1 MAEAQ
6 GRIRISLSFDTSGA
20 DRGVKS
26 VAESFRRLSTSAKR
40 ALRGT
45 SLDGVQ
51 DSAKGTTDA
60 IRGIRDEMDDMSAA
74 EARAAAA
81 LAKQLAVVDG
91 LVAQI
96 NEADSKTN
104 ATLAS
109 LSAQQQTLEDNIRR
123 TTAAAS
129 ELQTKWD
136 QIDQSI
142 KRDRTTGD
150 ILPGQDDKIA
160 QLDKLGNQMAD
171 LDAKTRSYQARLDA
185 LKTKIQSVNESK
197 LGADGTR
204 SALETKLAAAE
215 AQADALRNKLYEVQQ
230 ARNTAL
236 GGGIGKAGGIASS
249 IGSALGSGLRRAGA
263 TAKSVFGSIPGYAKR
278 SFAKISSMG
287 APVTRLFERIGR
299 SAREV
304 FVIGAILGTLRG
316 ARDILGSIVEKDSKI
331 SGQLSTIK
339 GNLMA
344 AFSPLWQKVYP
355 AVTAI
360 LNVLVAITSAIA
372 NLSAKLFGGAVSST
386 SALYGEAEA
395 IGAVGGAAAS
405 ASKELGAF
413 DEINQVDDS
422 KGGSGGGSGSGG
434 TTGGLLT
441 DLSWTMQDLYDKLM
455 AINWELVAGRIN
467 DALLGIDFVAIG
479 SAINTGVKYIIG
491 ALSDLLEGIDWAQLG
506 SNIASGMNE
515 MLSDDVLPDLAGL
528 LADWFNAK
536 IRLFYGFVTTFD
548 WVGLGKS
555 IGQSINRFFSD
566 LDWDKLGIGLNSF
579 GRGVLDALLEALVT
593 TDWEQIGKKIATAIR
608 HIDWRYWTGRIKD
621 IIVEALKAIGT
632 IALTIL
638 AELTD
643 IDIDTDSD
651 TLKMALGGALALLLG
666 GTFSLSK
673 GGLGL
678 GKFVI
683 AAGLLLGFSIVTA
696 IDEAATKD
704 AYEQVGRFLEL
715 PDEYSSFNAMLADGK
730 INIGSYTEALQKMGY
745 GITDAEELAERM
757 FSSIEK
763 SNAAYTNGAL
773 SVDVFRDVL
782 ISWGLTAE
790 QADRRIAEL
799 NATTQSLAV
808 QFANGEISVETY
820 KEGLIELGYSAET
833 ADAFARNLA
842 NGFTDIDTA
851 LAEGSISVAEYIDAF
866 VSLGGRTDEA
876 IEHLTELGYS
886 VDDIETSM
894 GNTETS
900 AANAADS
907 ISDMGTAAETAEETT
922 SKMSDSMSDAAESA
936 QDMADSTETVAD
948 NSADAEK
955 AVKGEAKT
963 LAKAEGNMDDAA
975 EASEDLGTA
984 AGDMADTTSDG
995 IISMDTALQ
1004 DNLSGWQRYAS
1015 MLTGIMTGIAAQQT
1029 AFWAQMS
1036 TNATEATN
1044 SIKASFTSLGAHMT
1058 STISGAW
1065 KSVVAAL
1072 SSGGSSFE
1080 AITGGINTVIRS
1092 ALNGVITGLNNV
1104 FRSTFTQLNNV
1115 LGRLRGTRVGG
1126 ALPFG
1131 AIRPITIP
1139 QIPKLAQGAVIPANH
1154 EFLAILGDQKRGTN
1168 VEAPLDTIT
1177 DAMLTALQR
1186 AGAMGA
1192 SPEAIAAAV
1201 RAALSDMTVQFDRE
1215 QVGRII
1221 ARTIDDNRRADGKFA
1236 YDLA

>member
-6 GRIRISLSFDTSGA
+6 GRVRISLSFDTSGA

-40 ALRGT
+40 ALSGT

-104 ATLAS
+104 AALAS

-299 SAREV
+299 SARQV
-304 FVIGAILGTLRG
+304 FAVGAMLSLLRG
-316 ARDILGSIVEKDSKI
+316 ARDILSGIVNQDAKI

-339 GNLMA
+339 GNLLA
-344 AFSPLWQKVYP
+344 AFRPLWEKVYP

-386 SALYGEAEA
+386 AALYGEAEA

-413 DEINQVDDS
+413 DEINKVDDS
-422 KGGSGGGSGSGG
+422 KGGGSGGGGG
-434 TTGGLLT
+434 GKPTGGLLT
-441 DLSWTMQDLYDKLM
+441 DLSWTMQDIYDKLM

-479 SAINTGVKYIIG
+479 NGLREGIEYIEST
-491 ALSDLLEGIDWAQLG
+491 LSTLITGIDWEQLG
-506 SNIASGMNE
+506 RNIGSGMNAL
-515 MLSDDVLPDLAGL
+515 LSGDVLPNLAGL

-536 IRLFYGFVTTFD
+536 VKLFYGFVTTFD
-548 WVGLGKS
+548 WKGLGHS
-555 IGQSINRFFSD
+555 IAASINRFVKTMKWGEAGRAFN
-566 LDWDKLGIGLNSF
+566 KFGL
-579 GRGVLDALLEALVT
+579 GVLDMILV
-593 TDWEQIGKKIATAIR
+593 
-608 HIDWRYWTGRIKD
+608 
-621 IIVEALKAIGT
+621 ALKETSWEDIGQGIADFIEEIEWGKWCDKIEEIITTALKGIGT
-632 IALTIL
+632 IALTVL
-638 AELTD
+638 AELTG
-643 IDIDTDSD
+643 IDLDTDSD
-651 TLKMALGGALALLLG
+651 TIKILLGGAIALLLG
-666 GTFSLSK
+666 GTFSLSA

-678 GKFVI
+678 GKFVVPAI
-683 AAGLLLGFSIVTA
+683 IALSLTVELAHTTADLISDYLFNPDEGYSSLEAQVAAGQMSKKDYYAKLRRTGFT
-696 IDEAATKD
+696 DEEASQDTEKIFATVD
-704 AYEQVGRFLEL
+704 RLNAYYINGIK
-715 PDEYSSFNAMLADGK
+715 SADD
-730 INIGSYTEALQKMGY
+730 Y
-745 GITDAEELAERM
+745 R
-757 FSSIEK
+757 K
-763 SNAAYTNGAL
+763 SLMNL
-773 SVDVFRDVL
+773 
-782 ISWGLTAE
+782 GLTSE
-790 QADRRIAEL
+790 QADARITEL
-799 NATTQSLAV
+799 NNTTSSLSV

-820 KEGLIELGYSAET
+820 KEGLIKLGYSAET
-833 ADAFARNLA
+833 ADIFARNLA
-842 NGFTDIDTA
+842 NGFADIDTA
-851 LAEGSISVAEYIDAF
+851 LANGSISVAEYIDAF
-866 VSLGGRTDEA
+866 VTLGGRTDEA

-984 AGDMADTTSDG
+984 AGDMADTTSEG

-1115 LGRLRGTRVGG
+1115 LGQLRGTRVGG
-1126 ALPFG
+1126 TLPFG

-1192 SPEAIAAAV
+1192 SPESIAAAV
-1201 RAALSDMTVQFDRE
+1201 RAALSDMAVQFDRE

>member
-6 GRIRISLSFDTSGA
+6 GRVRISLSFDTSGA

-40 ALRGT
+40 ALSGA

-109 LSAQQQTLEDNIRR
+109 LSAQQQTIEDNIRR

-344 AFSPLWQKVYP
+344 AFRPLWEKVYP

-479 SAINTGVKYIIG
+479 SSINAGAKYIIG

-579 GRGVLDALLEALVT
+579 GKGVLDALLEALVT

-608 HIDWRYWTGRIKD
+608 HIDWRYWTGRIND

-638 AELTD
+638 AELTG

-666 GTFSLSK
+666 GAFSLSK

-678 GKFVI
+678 GKFVVPAI
-683 AAGLLLGFSIVTA
+683 LSLSLTIELAHKSADLLSDYLYNPDEGYSSLEAQVAAGKMSKKDYYAKLRRAGYT
-696 IDEAATKD
+696 DEEASQDTEKVFETVD
-704 AYEQVGRFLEL
+704 RLNAY
-715 PDEYSSFNAMLADGK
+715 Y
-730 INIGSYTEALQKMGY
+730 IN
-745 GITDAEELAERM
+745 GIKSTDDYR
-757 FSSIEK
+757 K
-763 SNAAYTNGAL
+763 SLMNL
-773 SVDVFRDVL
+773 
-782 ISWGLTAE
+782 GLTAK
-790 QADRRIAEL
+790 QADARITEL
-799 NATTQSLAV
+799 NNTTSSLAV
-808 QFANGEISVETY
+808 QFANGEISAETY
-820 KEGLIELGYSAET
+820 KEGLIKLGYSAET
-833 ADAFARNLA
+833 ADVFARNLA
-842 NGFTDIDTA
+842 NGFADIDTA
-851 LAEGSISVAEYIDAF
+851 LADGSISVAEYIDAF
-866 VSLGGRTDEA
+866 VTLGGRTDEA

-955 AVKGEAKT
+955 AVKSEAKT
-963 LAKAEGNMDDAA
+963 LAKTEGDLDDAA
-975 EASEDLGTA
+975 SASEELGTA
-984 AGDMADTTSDG
+984 TGDMAESTSDG
-995 IISMDTALQ
+995 VITMDTALQ
-1004 DNLSGWQRYAS
+1004 NNLSGWQRYAT
-1015 MLTGIMTGIAAQQT
+1015 MLASIMSGITAQQNS
-1029 AFWAQMS
+1029 FWTQLSSSALE
-1036 TNATEATN
+1036 TTN
-1044 SIKASFTSLGAHMT
+1044 SIKASFTALGVHM
-1058 STISGAW
+1058 SRTISGAW
-1065 KSVVAAL
+1065 QSVISAL
-1072 SSGGSSFE
+1072 SNGGSSFE

-1104 FRSTFTQLNNV
+1104 FRATFTQLNNV
-1115 LGRLRGTRVGG
+1115 LTGLRTTRVNG
-1126 ALPFG
+1126 AMPFG
-1131 AIRPITIP
+1131 AIRTIA
-1139 QIPKLAQGAVIPANH
+1139 IPRIPRLAQGAVIPANH
-1154 EFLAILGDQKRGTN
+1154 EFLAVLGDQKRGTN

-1192 SPEAIAAAV
+1192 SPESIAAAV
-1201 RAALSDMTVQFDRE
+1201 RAALSDMAVQFDRE